1 MIGDRREKGY
11 RTGQIKG
18 RDYLYVT
25 GATGFGGG
33 GGGGNDLLSTFRYL
47 WWAIPAH
54 RLALLN
60 TKLEIM
66 NESFELYDKY
76 LLHINDTQTKQPYRV
91 LISSKSP
98 VNDVVDY
105 SAVTSDIYIPAGTG
119 KGRIWR
125 LNEAELP
132 QPTDLNYNGNIY
144 VIIDMLSARKA
155 PEDSDFGMLYNRQ
168 NYEAM
173 RTKIYD
179 YEARL

>member
-18 RDYLYVT
+18 KDYLFVT
-25 GATGFGGG
+25 GATGL
-33 GGGGNDLLSTFRYL
+33 GGGNGDNLSSAFRYM

-54 RLALLN
+54 RLAVLN

-76 LLHINDTQTKQPYRV
+76 LLDINDTQTKQPYRV
-91 LISSKSP
+91 LISSKPPSG
-98 VNDVVDY
+98 DVVDY
-105 SAVTSDIYIPAGTG
+105 SAVTSNIYISAGTG
-119 KGRIWR
+119 KGRVWR
-125 LNEAELP
+125 LSEIDLP

-144 VIIDMLSARKA
+144 VIIDMLNTGKA

-173 RTKIYD
+173 HTKIYD